1 MYTFIMAKKLNLA
14 VVVKQLQLLTA
25 RIGNSLPLFLVFY
38 DSLLRQK
45 LQRELEKGLNYV
57 SGS

>member
-1 MYTFIMAKKLNLA
+1 MYTFIMAKKSNLA
-14 VVVKQLQLLTA
+14 VIVKQLQLLTA
-25 RIGNSLPLFLVFY
+25 RIGNRLPLFLVFY